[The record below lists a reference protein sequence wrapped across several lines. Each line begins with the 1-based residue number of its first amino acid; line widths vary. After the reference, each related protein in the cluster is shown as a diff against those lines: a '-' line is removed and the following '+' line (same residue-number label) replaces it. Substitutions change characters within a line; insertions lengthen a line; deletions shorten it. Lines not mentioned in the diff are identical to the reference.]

1 MTLVETSLLLVL
13 ESCRSDY
20 TALETPHNMAS
31 LLPQASPQGIRDKLN
46 FGGTQGATTPL
57 NPKEKSSR
65 NQVCK
70 M

>member
-1 MTLVETSLLLVL
+1 MPLVETSLLLVL
-13 ESCRSDY
+13 ESCHSDY

-57 NPKEKSSR
+57 NLKEKSSR